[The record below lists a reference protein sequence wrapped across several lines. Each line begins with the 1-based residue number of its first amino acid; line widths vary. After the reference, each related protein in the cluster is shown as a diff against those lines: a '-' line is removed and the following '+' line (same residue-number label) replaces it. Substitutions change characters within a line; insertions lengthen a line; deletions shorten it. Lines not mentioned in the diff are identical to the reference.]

1 MLQGLHLSR
10 DLPLRMP
17 VSGKDEP
24 YHVIPNIQVRVF
36 RSRRCLSP
44 VCGAVL
50 NAKET
55 DCRFCHV
62 DREQLLPVRRRPVPR
77 KVRNVQRKAEVTI
90 PIKGNILRAEQATTD
105 MYTSIELAGDTI
117 EKQLLKHRKK
127 LIEKHHNVEGF
138 SEVYLEEDAEDED
151 EILIVRKKSFAV
163 KPMDPEEACLQMD
176 MLGHNFYVFR
186 NADTDE
192 ICVVYKRKNN
202 TYGLIEPEA

>member
-1 MLQGLHLSR
+1 MNFTITGKNMELTDGLKQAVESKLGKLS
-10 DLPLRMP
+10 
-17 VSGKDEP
+17 K
-24 YHVIPNIQVRVF
+24 YF
-36 RSRRCLSP
+36 RSDTEATVTLSI
-44 VCGAVL
+44 
-50 NAKET
+50 E
-55 DCRFCHV
+55 
-62 DREQLLPVRRRPVPR
+62 RELQ
-77 KVRNVQRKAEVTI
+77 KAEVTI

-138 SEVYLEEDAEDED
+138 SEVYLEEEADEDD

-186 NADTDE
+186 NADTDD

-202 TYGLIEPEA
+202 TYGLIEPEN

>member
-1 MLQGLHLSR
+1 MNFTITGKNMELTDGLKQAVESKLGKLGKYFRNDTEATVTLSIERELQ
-10 DLPLRMP
+10 
-17 VSGKDEP
+17 
-24 YHVIPNIQVRVF
+24 
-36 RSRRCLSP
+36 
-44 VCGAVL
+44 
-50 NAKET
+50 
-55 DCRFCHV
+55 
-62 DREQLLPVRRRPVPR
+62 
-77 KVRNVQRKAEVTI
+77 KAEVTI

-138 SEVYLEEDAEDED
+138 SEVYLEEDADDED

-186 NADTDE
+186 NADTDD